1 MIKKIKEQVFTDPLY
16 GYITVEYDVI
26 MKVIDSKAFQRLR
39 RIKQL
44 SGVSMIFHGA
54 EHSRFS
60 HSLGTYHIA
69 TKFLKNESLNNYLS
83 EREKLLFLTTALVHD
98 IGHGPYSHAFE
109 DVFKTD
115 HEIMGAK
122 ILEENIELNKI
133 LNEVDE
139 NFLNDIISIMLKK
152 DKHQVL
158 EQLISSQLDVDRL
171 DYLLRDAYYTGTP
184 YGNIDVDRLIRV
196 LRIKDNKVVFKK
208 NGIHA
213 IENYLINRYHMY
225 WQVYFHRV
233 CRAYE
238 VVLEKIYLR
247 IKDLLELGFK
257 FDCNIEPIKK
267 IIENKF
273 SVNDYL
279 EIDDFYI
286 NGLVSSFRNSN
297 DEILNT
303 LANDFL
309 NRNIWSYINIDTNKI
324 NEITN
329 KMTKDQ
335 VKYFS
340 ATRKVYEQTYPTEDE
355 GKIYILLENDEIST
369 LYNESNI
376 IKSLS
381 LSGQK
386 FDEKFFFRKWNHKY
400 LL

>member
-1 MIKKIKEQVFTDPLY
+1 MIIKIKEQVFADPIY

-69 TKFLKNESLNNYLS
+69 TKFLNNEHLNENLT
-83 EREKLLFLTTALVHD
+83 EREKLLFITTALIHD

-109 DVFKTD
+109 NVFNTN
-115 HEIMGAK
+115 HEIIGAK
-122 ILEENIELNKI
+122 ILKDNKELSEI
-133 LNEVDE
+133 LNEVD
-139 NFLNDIISIMLKK
+139 NDFLEDLISIILKK
-152 DKHQVL
+152 GKYPIL

-196 LRIKDNKVVFKK
+196 LRIKDNKVVFRK

-247 IKDLLELGFK
+247 IKDLLEEGFM
-257 FDCNIEPIKK
+257 FDCNIEPIRK
-267 IIENKF
+267 IIENNFTIK
-273 SVNDYL
+273 NYL
-279 EIDDFYI
+279 SIDDFYI
-286 NGLVSSFRNSN
+286 NGLVSSFVNSN
-297 DEILNT
+297 DEILKI
-303 LANDFL
+303 LSEDFL
-309 NRNIWSYINIDTNKI
+309 NRHIWSYVDIERNNV
-324 NEITN
+324 NEIT
-329 KMTKDQ
+329 KDMTKEKI
-335 VKYFS
+335 KYFT
-340 ATRKVYEQTYPTEDE
+340 AKRKVYEQTYPTEEED
-355 GKIYILLENDEIST
+355 KIYILLENNEIST
-369 LYNESNI
+369 LYNESKI

-386 FDEKFFFRKWNHKY
+386 SDEKFFFRKWNHKY

>member
-1 MIKKIKEQVFTDPLY
+1 MIKKIKEQVFADPIY

-44 SGVSMIFHGA
+44 SGVAMIFHGA

-69 TKFLKNESLNNYLS
+69 TKFLNNENLNENIT
-83 EREKLLFLTTALVHD
+83 EREKLLFITTALVHD

-109 DVFKTD
+109 NVFKTN
-115 HEIMGAK
+115 HEVIGAK
-122 ILEENIELNKI
+122 ILEENKELNNI

-139 NFLNDIISIMLKK
+139 EFLNDVINIMLKK
-152 DKHQVL
+152 GKYPIL
-158 EQLISSQLDVDRL
+158 EQLISSQLDVDRI

-196 LRIKDNKVVFKK
+196 LRIVDNKVVFRK

-247 IKDLLELGFK
+247 IKDLLEENFK
-257 FDCNIEPIKK
+257 FDCNIEPIRK
-267 IIENKF
+267 IIENNF
-273 SVNDYL
+273 SIKDYL
-279 EIDDFYI
+279 AIDDFYI
-286 NGLVSSFRNSN
+286 NGLVSSFVNSN
-297 DEILNT
+297 DEILKT
-303 LANDFL
+303 LAEDFL
-309 NRNIWSYINIDTNKI
+309 NRNIWAYIDVKNNNTND
-324 NEITN
+324 IT
-329 KMTKDQ
+329 KEMTKDQ
-335 VKYFS
+335 IKYYT
-340 ATRKVYEQTYPTEDE
+340 AKRKVYEQTYPTEE
-355 GKIYILLENDEIST
+355 ENKIYILLENNKIST
-369 LYNESNI
+369 LYNESKI

-386 FDEKFFFRKWNHKY
+386 TDEKFFYRK
-400 LL
+400 